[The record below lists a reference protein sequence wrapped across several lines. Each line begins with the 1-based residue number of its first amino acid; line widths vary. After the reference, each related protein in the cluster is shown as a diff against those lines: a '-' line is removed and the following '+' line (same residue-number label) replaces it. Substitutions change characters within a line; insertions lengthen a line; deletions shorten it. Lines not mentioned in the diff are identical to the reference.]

1 MITKRA
7 ASAIRIAT
15 AFTLVL
21 AAGWT
26 PALAQ
31 NPDDLMPAE
40 SAAKAKVILQ
50 QAIDA
55 LGGPAYLNVRNYSCV
70 GRYAAFEHSGALG
83 TFIELRTYRELP
95 DKERVEYDKDAKIVD
110 VYSSQ
115 GAWTMDR
122 GGVSDL
128 PADAGKDF
136 QEQLKTDI
144 NMILRYRLSED
155 GIVLRYGGTDIVDLK
170 EADWV
175 EISDHEGR
183 TVRVA
188 IDKRTHLPIR
198 TDVTTRDPKT
208 NEKTET
214 GRFYSNYHPIAGIQT
229 PFQISSFRNN
239 NQTTQTFSESCQ
251 YNTDLAPD
259 LFTRAGLDARWT
271 ELRKKM
277 KK

>member
-1 MITKRA
+1 MFTIHA
-7 ASAIRIAT
+7 ASARRIAILL
-15 AFTLVL
+15 ALALVAGL
-21 AAGWT
+21 A
-26 PALAQ
+26 PARAQ

-50 QAIDA
+50 QTIDA
-55 LGGPAYLNVRNYSCV
+55 LGGPAYLNVRNYSCI

-83 TFIELRTYRELP
+83 AFMELRTYRELP
-95 DKERVEYDKDAKIVD
+95 DKERVEYDKDARIVD
-110 VYSSQ
+110 IYSGQ

-128 PADAGKDF
+128 PADAAKEF
-136 QEQLKTDI
+136 QDQLKVDI

-155 GIVLRYGGTDIVDLK
+155 GIVLRYGGTDTVDLK

-183 TVRVA
+183 NVRVA

-214 GRFYSNYHPIAGIQT
+214 GRFYSNYHPIDGIQT

-239 NQTTQTFSESCQ
+239 AQTTQTFSESCQ
-251 YNTDLAPD
+251 YNTDLASD

>member
-1 MITKRA
+1 
-7 ASAIRIAT
+7 
-15 AFTLVL
+15 
-21 AAGWT
+21 
-26 PALAQ
+26 
-31 NPDDLMPAE
+31 MPAE

-50 QAIDA
+50 QTIDA
-55 LGGPAYLNVRNYSCV
+55 LGGPAYLNVRNYSCI

-83 TFIELRTYRELP
+83 AFMELRTYRELP

-110 VYSSQ
+110 IYSSQ

-128 PADAGKDF
+128 PADAAKDF
-136 QEQLKTDI
+136 QEQLKVDI

-155 GIVLRYGGTDIVDLK
+155 GIVLRYGGTDTVDLK

-214 GRFYSNYHPIAGIQT
+214 GRFYSNYHPIGGIQT

-239 NQTTQTFSESCQ
+239 AQTTQTFSESCQ